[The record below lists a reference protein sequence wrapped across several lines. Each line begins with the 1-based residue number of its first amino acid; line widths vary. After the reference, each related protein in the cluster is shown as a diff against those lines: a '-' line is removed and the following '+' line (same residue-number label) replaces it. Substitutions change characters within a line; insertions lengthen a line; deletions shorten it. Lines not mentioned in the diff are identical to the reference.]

1 MRRIAFLD
9 IDGVLNHDVWYNKTK
24 GREGDVDPN
33 TIALLNQLD
42 GVEIVISSSWG
53 NYNGET
59 EKMLVEKGLKLPVV
73 GVTKKWHYQ
82 YDWICRGNEIEA
94 WLSEAFGNCCS
105 RFRGKYGNEDYEYV
119 ILDDDADMLLEQTD
133 NFIQVNRWVGLT
145 QEDVD
150 RAKSILKIGDATDVK
165 VTKPDKKSV
174 YWVDDTR
181 NPEDYFT
188 PDELDY
194 YYNVFWLKDFDMF
207 KFYIEHLDMPDIVY
221 LDHDLGEGKNGYD
234 CVKFLVEFCDENSLD
249 LPVVKTQSANPVG
262 VKNIL
267 SYVESYRKV
276 HPSNE
281 A

>member
-1 MRRIAFLD
+1 MRRIIFLD

-42 GVEIVISSSWG
+42 GAEIVISSSWG

-59 EKMLVEKGLKLPVV
+59 EKMLQEKGLKLPVV

-82 YDWICRGNEIEA
+82 YDWICRGNEVEA
-94 WLSEAFGNCCS
+94 WLLDTFDKCS
-105 RFRGKYGNEDYEYV
+105 RYRGKWGNEDYEYV
-119 ILDDDADMLLEQTD
+119 ILDDDADMLLEQTE

-181 NPEDYFT
+181 DPEDYFT

-194 YYNVFWLKDFDMF
+194 YYKVFWLKDFDMF

-234 CVKFLVEFCDENSLD
+234 CVKFLVEFCDENSLG
-249 LPVVKTQSANPVG
+249 LPDVKTQSANPVG

-276 HPSNE
+276 HQSK
-281 A
+281 